1 MFLGAKFLFS
11 IVFMKSKHS
20 NIVYPEVRIRDVVF
34 SMWHG
39 MSREWSVVL
48 AIIIGIG
55 GASAF
60 EIATPLYYKK
70 FFDTLSSELSK
81 AELVPQLVHY
91 IMVVLAL
98 NGAAWVCWRV
108 GSFAI
113 ARFEARSMATLRQQA
128 YDRLLY
134 HSYAFFTDNFAGA
147 LVQRVGRYA
156 RAFERFTDRITW
168 DILPLIVRISGA
180 VIVTAYI
187 FPILAVI
194 IFAWVFLY
202 IMVNYFYSRWRL
214 KYNLEMVQADS
225 HTTAVLADS
234 ITNQNNID
242 IFSQHENEQKHF
254 KEVTEDQSRITLRNW
269 NVGQGL
275 DAIQAGFIAIIEFII
290 FYVTIHYWEQGLVT
304 IGTFILVQLYVLG
317 LGRRLWDFGRI
328 IRDFYEGFA
337 DAKEMVEIMNLPYE
351 IKNAPNAEP
360 LHVSGGEVVF
370 RDVVFAFNQ
379 TREVLKNINFTIRAG
394 EKIAIVGPSGAGKTT
409 FVRLLLRFYDV
420 TSGKILIDGQN
431 ICHATLETLRNN
443 VSLVPQDPLLFHRT
457 IMENIRYG
465 RPDATEAEVI
475 EAACLAH
482 CDEFINVLPMKY
494 ETYVGER
501 GIKLSGGERQR
512 VAIARAILKNAPIL
526 VLDEATSSLDSHSE
540 ALIQDALDTL
550 MKGKTVVVVAH
561 RLSTI
566 RKMDRIIVLKDGEII
581 EEGTH
586 DSLTSQ
592 DGSLYSKLWDLQA
605 GGFLRD
611 GE

>member
-1 MFLGAKFLFS
+1 
-11 IVFMKSKHS
+11 MKSKHS

-34 SMWHG
+34 SMWQG
-39 MSREWSVVL
+39 MSREWSVML
-48 AIIIGIG
+48 AIVVGIG

-60 EIATPLYYKK
+60 EIVTPLYYKK
-70 FFDTLSSELSK
+70 FFDALSSSQDK
-81 AELVPQLVHY
+81 AELAPQLIHY
-91 IMVVLAL
+91 IVVVLAL
-98 NGAAWVCWRV
+98 NVAAWVCWRV

-113 ARFEARSMATLRQQA
+113 TRFEAKSMATLRQQA
-128 YDRLLY
+128 YDSLVY
-134 HSYAFFTDNFAGA
+134 HSYSFFTDNFAGA

-156 RAFERFTDRITW
+156 RAFERLTDRIVW
-168 DILPLIVRISGA
+168 DIIPLIVRVSGA
-180 VIVTAYI
+180 VIITAYI
-187 FPILAVI
+187 FPMLAWIILG
-194 IFAWVFLY
+194 WVVLY
-202 IMVNYFYSRWRL
+202 IVVNYFYSKWRL
-214 KYNLEMVQADS
+214 KYNLQMVQADS
-225 HTTAVLADS
+225 RTTAVLADS

-242 IFSQHENEQKHF
+242 IFSQHSNEQKHF
-254 KEVTEDQSRITLRNW
+254 KEVTEDQSKITHRNW
-269 NVGQGL
+269 NVSQGL
-275 DAIQAGFIAIIEFII
+275 DSIQGGLIVLMEFAI
-290 FYVTIHYWEQGLVT
+290 FYITIRYWGQGLVT
-304 IGTFILVQLYVLG
+304 VGTFILVQLYVLG
-317 LGRRLWDFGRI
+317 LGKRLWDFGRI
-328 IRDFYEGFA
+328 VRDFYEGFA
-337 DAKEMVEIMNLPYE
+337 DAKEMVEIMKLPYE
-351 IKNAPNAEP
+351 IKDVPSAET
-360 LHVSGGEVVF
+360 LNVSGGEVVF
-370 RDVVFAFNQ
+370 RDVTFAFNQ
-379 TREVLKNINFTIRAG
+379 TREVLKNINFTIKAG

-431 ICHATLETLRNN
+431 ISHATLETLRNN

-465 RPDATEAEVI
+465 KPGATDAEVM
-475 EAACLAH
+475 ESARLAH
-482 CDEFINVLPMKY
+482 CDEFINVLPNKY

-586 DSLTSQ
+586 DTLTSQ

-605 GGFLRD
+605 GGFLR
-611 GE
+611 EEE

>member
-1 MFLGAKFLFS
+1 MGF
-11 IVFMKSKHS
+11 IMKLKHS
-20 NIVYPEVRIRDVVF
+20 TIVYPEVRIRDVVF
-34 SMWHG
+34 SMWQG
-39 MSREWSVVL
+39 MSREWSVML
-48 AIIIGIG
+48 AIVVGIG

-60 EIATPLYYKK
+60 EIVTPLYYKK
-70 FFDTLSSELSK
+70 FFDALSSSQDK
-81 AELVPQLVHY
+81 AELVPQLIHY
-91 IMVVLAL
+91 IVVVLAL
-98 NGAAWVCWRV
+98 NASAWVCWRV

-113 ARFEARSMATLRQQA
+113 TRFEAKSMATLRQQA
-128 YDRLLY
+128 YDSLVY
-134 HSYAFFTDNFAGA
+134 HSYSFFADNFAGA

-156 RAFERFTDRITW
+156 RAFERLTDRIVW
-168 DILPLIVRISGA
+168 DIIPLIVRVSGA
-180 VIVTAYI
+180 VIITAYV
-187 FPILAVI
+187 FPMLAWIILG
-194 IFAWVFLY
+194 WVVLY
-202 IMVNYFYSRWRL
+202 IVVNYFYSRWRL
-214 KYNLEMVQADS
+214 KYNLQMVQADS
-225 HTTAVLADS
+225 RTTAVLADA

-242 IFSQHENEQKHF
+242 IFSQHSNEQKHF
-254 KEVTEDQSRITLRNW
+254 KAVTEDQSKITHRNW
-269 NVGQGL
+269 NVSLGL
-275 DAIQAGFIAIIEFII
+275 DSIQGGLIVLMEFAI
-290 FYVTIHYWEQGLVT
+290 FYITIRYWGQGLVT
-304 IGTFILVQLYVLG
+304 VGTFILVQLYVLG
-317 LGRRLWDFGRI
+317 LGKRLWDFGRI
-328 IRDFYEGFA
+328 VRDFYEGFA
-337 DAKEMVEIMNLPYE
+337 DAKEMVEIMKLPYE
-351 IKNAPNAEP
+351 IKDVPTAES

-370 RDVVFAFNQ
+370 RDVVFAFNK
-379 TREVLKNINFTIRAG
+379 TREVLKNINFTIKAG

-465 RPDATEAEVI
+465 KPEATDAEVM
-475 EAACLAH
+475 ESARLAH
-482 CDEFINVLPMKY
+482 CDEFINVLPNKY

-566 RKMDRIIVLKDGEII
+566 RKMDRIIVLKNGEII

-586 DSLTSQ
+586 DTLTNKT
-592 DGSLYSKLWDLQA
+592 GSLYSKLWDLQA
-605 GGFLRD
+605 GGFLR
-611 GE
+611 EEE

>member
-1 MFLGAKFLFS
+1 
-11 IVFMKSKHS
+11 MKSKYS
-20 NIVYPEVRIRDVVF
+20 NIQYPEVRIRDVVF
-34 SMWHG
+34 SMWTG
-39 MSREWSVVL
+39 MSKGWGVL
-48 AIIIGIG
+48 IAILLGIG

-60 EIATPLYYKK
+60 EIVTPLYYKK
-70 FFDTLSSELSK
+70 FFDALTSSQSK
-81 AELVPQLVHY
+81 AELVPQLIHY
-91 IMVVLAL
+91 ILVVLAL
-98 NGAAWVCWRV
+98 NAAAWVCWRV
-108 GSFAI
+108 GSYAI
-113 ARFEARSMATLRQQA
+113 ARVEALSMATLRQQA

-134 HSYAFFTDNFAGA
+134 HSYSFFTDNFAGA

-156 RAFERFTDRITW
+156 RAFERLTDRITW
-168 DILPLIVRISGA
+168 DIIPLIVRISGA
-180 VIVTAYI
+180 VIITAYI
-187 FPILAVI
+187 FPMLAVI
-194 IFAWVFLY
+194 IFAWVVLY
-202 IMVNYFYSRWRL
+202 MVVNYFYSKWRL

-225 HTTAVLADS
+225 RTTAVLADA

-242 IFSQHENEQKHF
+242 IFSQHSNEQKYF
-254 KEVTEDQSRITLRNW
+254 KDVTEDQSKITLRNW
-269 NVGQGL
+269 TVGQGL
-275 DAIQAGFIAIIEFII
+275 DAIQAALIFLIEFAI
-290 FYVTIHYWEQGLVT
+290 FYVTIRYWEQGLVT
-304 IGTFILVQLYVLG
+304 VGTFILVQLYVLG

-351 IKNAPNAEP
+351 IKDVPTATP
-360 LHVSGGEVVF
+360 LNVSGGEVVF
-370 RDVVFAFNQ
+370 RNVTFAFNQ
-379 TREVLKNINFTIRAG
+379 TREVLKNINFTIKAG

-420 TSGKILIDGQN
+420 TSGKILIDGQD
-431 ICHATLETLRNN
+431 IRHATLKTLRNN

-465 RPDATEAEVI
+465 KPSATEAEVV
-475 EAACLAH
+475 EAARLAH
-482 CDEFINVLPMKY
+482 CDEFINVLPNKY

-566 RKMDRIIVLKDGEII
+566 RKMDRIIVLKDGTII

-586 DSLTSQ
+586 DALTNQS
-592 DGSLYSKLWDLQA
+592 GSLYSKLWDLQA

>member
-1 MFLGAKFLFS
+1 
-11 IVFMKSKHS
+11 MKSKHS
-20 NIVYPEVRIRDVVF
+20 NIVYPEVHIRDVVF
-34 SMWHG
+34 SMWQG
-39 MSREWSVVL
+39 MSREWSVML
-48 AIIIGIG
+48 AIVLGIG

-70 FFDTLSSELSK
+70 FFDALASSQDK
-81 AELVPQLVHY
+81 AELAPQLIH
-91 IMVVLAL
+91 IIIIILAL
-98 NGAAWVCWRV
+98 NAAAWVCWRV

-113 ARFEARSMATLRQQA
+113 TRFETRSMATLRQQA
-128 YDRLLY
+128 YDSLVY
-134 HSYAFFTDNFAGA
+134 HSYSFFADNFAGA

-156 RAFERFTDRITW
+156 RAFERLADRIMW
-168 DILPLIVRISGA
+168 DIIPLIVRVSGA
-180 VIVTAYI
+180 VIITAYV
-187 FPILAVI
+187 FPMLAVI

-202 IMVNYFYSRWRL
+202 IAINYFYSKWRL
-214 KYNLEMVQADS
+214 KYNLQMVQADS
-225 HTTAVLADS
+225 RTTAVLADS

-242 IFSQHENEQKHF
+242 IFSQHSNEQKHF
-254 KEVTEDQSRITLRNW
+254 KEVTEEQSRITLRNW
-269 NVGQGL
+269 NVGQWL
-275 DAIQAGFIAIIEFII
+275 DAIQGGLIALMEFAI
-290 FYVTIHYWEQGLVT
+290 FYVTIRYWGQGLVT
-304 IGTFILVQLYVLG
+304 VGTFILVQLYVLG
-317 LGRRLWDFGRI
+317 LGKRLWDFGRI

-337 DAKEMVEIMNLPYE
+337 DAKEMVEIMKLPYE
-351 IKNAPNAEP
+351 IKDVPSATP
-360 LHVSGGEVVF
+360 LHVSGGEIIF
-370 RDVVFAFNQ
+370 RGVTFAFNQ
-379 TREVLKNINFTIRAG
+379 TRDVLKDINFTISAG

-420 TSGKILIDGQN
+420 TGGKILIDGQN

-465 RPDATEAEVI
+465 KPSATEAEVM
-475 EAACLAH
+475 ESARLAH

-586 DSLTSQ
+586 DTLTNQS
-592 DGSLYSKLWDLQA
+592 GSLYSKLWDLQA